1 MKYRALVVVLLSALW
16 LQVDAQSFLKELGKA
31 VGNRVK
37 AEVKK
42 EVTNEVSRQ
51 IHRGADAIRE
61 QSSKSRQQRQ
71 NEQVANDNATYTN
84 QADYAASPQYLVLD
98 DNGKDVPHDRSL
110 NYVDE
115 YGVNHGG
122 GVRIAGVVWAPV
134 NCGYHK
140 ELFPYGKLY
149 QWGRRYGQGY
159 SVPFEDDSAAYS
171 DSNFEVEIMPAP
183 VAIEDG
189 RKRENEGRFYA
200 ESEFAPYNWTET
212 DITLWNLSQQAG
224 QYAKNEENDPCPKGW
239 RVPDYSELMM
249 LISNR
254 SGWSKDSNG
263 RYGYWFSG
271 DKQYGEPKTPRIFLP
286 AAGKRG
292 ANGFAA
298 GRECW
303 GHYWSSRHFGAEC
316 EVGNLSFSPQAVEL
330 VQRGWPQTG
339 MAIRCVKE

>member
-1 MKYRALVVVLLSALW
+1 MVVLLSVLW
-16 LQVDAQSFLKELGKA
+16 LQVDAQSFLKDLGKA
-31 VGNRVK
+31 VGNRIKQQVK
-37 AEVKK
+37 Q

-51 IHRGADAIRE
+51 IHRGADALRE
-61 QSSKSRQQRQ
+61 QGSKSRQQRQ
-71 NEQVANDNATYTN
+71 NESSAENICPN
-84 QADYAASPQYLVLD
+84 QTSSCEPAQPTYLVLD
-98 DNGKDVPHDRSL
+98 DNGKDVPRDRSL

-122 GVRIAGVVWAPV
+122 GVVIAGVVWAPV

-159 SVPFEDDSAAYS
+159 SVPFEDDTAAYGEQ
-171 DSNFEVEIMPAP
+171 NYEVEIMPAP

-200 ESEFAPYNWTET
+200 ESEFAPYNWTTT
-212 DITLWNLSQQAG
+212 DIALWNLSQQAG
-224 QYAKNEENDPCPKGW
+224 QYVKNEENDPCPKGW
-239 RVPDYSELMM
+239 RVPDFSEFMT
-249 LISNR
+249 LIANR

-271 DKQYGEPKTPRIFLP
+271 DRQYGEPKTPRIFLP
-286 AAGKRG
+286 AAGRRG

-298 GRECW
+298 GREYW
-303 GHYWSSRHFGAEC
+303 GCYWSSRHFGEEC
-316 EVGNLSFSPQAVEL
+316 KVGNLAFGPETVE
-330 VQRGWPQTG
+330 VTQQGWPHTG
-339 MAIRCVKE
+339 LAVRCVKE